1 MATLTAPLPSIDGL
15 VARNNTLINLLIN
28 GLRVGRVQQFREDI
42 NNNVQVL
49 AELGSA
55 YMVQLNKGITSYS
68 FSISRF
74 TCRNDA
80 MDLLKKG
87 QVFGLEVQD
96 RGDGGAS
103 LEYFPSC
110 AIASISSDYTIG
122 QASVGQNATI
132 AVIGEGIDVPKVL

>member
-1 MATLTAPLPSIDGL
+1 MATPVTPLPSIDSL
-15 VARNNTLINLLIN
+15 IARNNTLINLLIN
-28 GLRVGRVQQFREDI
+28 GQRVGRVQQFREDI

-55 YMVQLNKGITSYS
+55 FMVQLNKGITSYS
-68 FSISRF
+68 FSLSRF
-74 TCRNDA
+74 YCRTDA

-110 AIASISSDYTIG
+110 SIAQLSRDYTVG
-122 QASVGQNATI
+122 QASIGENATV
-132 AVIGEGIDVPKVL
+132 AVIGEGIDAPKVL